1 MLALI
6 AGARSDATQSVNSLI
21 ADRGGWKRGVGSGGL
36 EAGGRGRPD
45 GSFDRRRRY
54 YDLDSEMRIKGRIE
68 IPLEI
73 QVEMKV
79 ETRRS

>member
-21 ADRGGWKRGVGSGGL
+21 ADRGGWKRGVGSGG
-36 EAGGRGRPD
+36 RGRPD

-54 YDLDSEMRIKGRIE
+54 YDLDLEMRIKGRIE